1 MLLVPVNVPIFYLC
15 AVPILR
21 EYVCIPVAQMFHWYE
36 IKLKM
41 MTMDLGVGGK
51 KITKVPKLNEAKAI
65 EQVKHIL
72 IK

>member
-1 MLLVPVNVPIFYLC
+1 LCENSVFYCFLDFYF
-15 AVPILR
+15 VKR

-41 MTMDLGVGGK
+41 MTMDLGTSGK

-65 EQVKHIL
+65 EQVYKNTL
-72 IK
+72 

>member
-1 MLLVPVNVPIFYLC
+1 MS
-15 AVPILR
+15 R
-21 EYVCIPVAQMFHWYE
+21 EYVCIPVAQVFHWYE

-65 EQVKHIL
+65 EQVPVPV
-72 IK
+72 